1 MAFPTSPTNGQTT
14 TVNGITYAYNSTNNA
29 WKRQTLTDITVS
41 GNLIASSGITTNGNI
56 IVGGNVSVGGSL
68 NWTANGQPF
77 LAEIY
82 ESDPISTDGINRE
95 FQLSRNSQA
104 LTLTNPFQV
113 MVMLDGSVQ
122 PAFLAN
128 YDTVWLSHCLSS
140 QMGYTVINGNV
151 VFSDSP
157 YIGSTITARTLVG
170 TPTQTPS
177 IYPFKPL
184 DVMLGA

>member
-1 MAFPTSPTNGQTT
+1 MAFPTSPINGQTT
-14 TVNGITYAYNSTNNA
+14 IVNGITYVYNSTNNA
-29 WKRQTLTDITVS
+29 WKRQVLTNISIAGNITAS
-41 GNLIASSGITTNGNI
+41 GNIN
-56 IVGGNVSVGGSL
+56 VGSNL

-82 ESDPISTDGINRE
+82 ESDTINTDGINRE
-95 FQLSRNSQA
+95 FQLSRNNQT
-104 LTLTNPFQV
+104 LTLTNPFQLL
-113 MVMLDGSVQ
+113 VMLDGSVQ

-128 YDTVWLSHCLSS
+128 YDTVWLGYCLSS

-157 YIGSTITARTLVG
+157 YIGSTITARTTVG
-170 TPTQTPS
+170 TPTTTPS

-184 DVMLGA
+184 DIMLGM

>member
-1 MAFPTSPTNGQTT
+1 MAFPTSPINGQTT
-14 TVNGITYAYNSTNNA
+14 IVNGITYVYNSTNNA
-29 WKRQTLTDITVS
+29 WKRQVLTNISIAGNITAS
-41 GNLIASSGITTNGNI
+41 GNIN
-56 IVGGNVSVGGSL
+56 VGSNL

-95 FQLSRNSQA
+95 FQLSRNNQT
-104 LTLTNPFQV
+104 LTLTNPFQLL
-113 MVMLDGSVQ
+113 VMLDGSVQ

-128 YDTVWLSHCLSS
+128 YDTVWLGHCLSS

-157 YIGSTITARTLVG
+157 YIGSTITARTIVG